1 MVKCDKQH
9 TIGKPVSL
17 SGPGLH
23 TGVDVTLTLNPAEEN
38 SGYRFMRIDLPD
50 KPTIKALV
58 ENVVYTQ
65 RGTVLKEGEA
75 VISTTEHCLAALV
88 GLGIDNCLIEVN
100 GPEVPILD
108 GSSKP
113 FTEALRQAG
122 IIEQN
127 EEREYFEV
135 REKMVV
141 EDPETG
147 SYIIALPDNH
157 LSIQAMISFDESVL
171 LANQFA
177 TLEFLEDFE
186 KEISCCRTFVFLH
199 ELELLLK
206 NNLIKGG
213 SLENAIIILDK
224 PVPQAELDRLA
235 ALFNKPTV
243 EIKPSGIL
251 NNIDLKFNNEPAR
264 HKLLDIIG
272 DLALAGN
279 PIRGRIIANKPGHKI
294 NTEFTKIIRK
304 EIRKRQLKID
314 TPNYDPAKS
323 PVFDVKQICNILPH
337 RPPFLLV
344 DKIIDL
350 KDKTII
356 GIKNVTMNEPF
367 FEGHFPGEP
376 IMPGVLLVEAMAQIG
391 GILVLSKLE
400 EPHRY
405 STYFLKLDN
414 IKFRQKVVPGDTVI
428 FKLELLTDIRRG
440 IANMKGLGFVGD
452 NLVVEGEFMAQI
464 LKNK

>member
-314 TPNYDPAKS
+314 TPNYDPSKS